1 MLFLRHVALMLFTI
15 AVSAPSQAD
24 INKCNAFDAIDVDI
38 NRDGQ
43 MDLATVDMAWDI
55 GSAKDINNWVS
66 LNLYLSRSAIENC
79 QADYSVGIYNL
90 HESEE
95 LDSYI
100 LSLNNRG
107 SLVVRPAVYYKG
119 APLRSGFPHAIYN
132 ITLRLEDI
140 LKVIGYDYRPRNFNG
155 RALGYSINLLSGEAI
170 LITYA
175 SIRSGGG
182 QFEEQLV
189 NHNLSPFIIPADGMV
204 IFPLEFQI
212 WDEKQHDA
220 WYETNAEYF

>member
-1 MLFLRHVALMLFTI
+1 MRTLQHVAALGITLLGC
-15 AVSAPSQAD
+15 ALSQAQD
-24 INKCNAFDAIDVDI
+24 NPCNAFDAVEVDI
-38 NRDGQ
+38 NQDGQ
-43 MDLATVDMAWDI
+43 MDLATVDMAYDI
-55 GSAKDINNWVS
+55 GSAKDIKNLVS
-66 LNLYLSRSAIENC
+66 LNLYLSQSAIENC
-79 QADYSVGIYNL
+79 QADYSIGLYNL

-95 LDSYI
+95 LDNYV
-100 LSLNNRG
+100 LSVNNRG
-107 SLVVRPAVYYKG
+107 SLVVNPLVYAG
-119 APLRSGFPHAIYN
+119 SLHSGFPHVIYN
-132 ITLRLEDI
+132 ITLRLDDH
-140 LKVIGYDYRPRNFNG
+140 LKVIGYDYRPRNFNS
-155 RALGYSINLLSGEAI
+155 RALGYSINLLSGQAI

>member
-43 MDLATVDMAWDI
+43 MDLATVDMVWDI
-55 GSAKDINNWVS
+55 ASAKDIKNLVS
-66 LNLYLSRSAIENC
+66 LKLYLSQSAIENC
-79 QADYSVGIYNL
+79 QADYSIGLYNL
-90 HESEE
+90 YESEE
-95 LDSYI
+95 LDNYV
-100 LSLNNRG
+100 LSVNNRG
-107 SLVVRPAVYYKG
+107 SLVVNPLVYAG
-119 APLRSGFPHAIYN
+119 SLHSGFPHVIYN
-132 ITLRLEDI
+132 ITLRLDDQ
-140 LKVIGYDYRPRNFNG
+140 LKVIGYDYRPRNFNS

-189 NHNLSPFIIPADGMV
+189 DHSLSPFIIHDGSM
-204 IFPLEFQI
+204 ISFPPEFQI
-212 WDEKQHDA
+212 WEREQHDA
-220 WYETNAEYF
+220 WYEKKAEYY

>member
-1 MLFLRHVALMLFTI
+1 MLFLRHIALMLFTI
-15 AVSAPSQAD
+15 AVSVPSQAD
-24 INKCNAFDAIDVDI
+24 TNKCKAFDAIDVDI

-43 MDLATVDMAWDI
+43 MDLATVDIAWDI
-55 GSAKDINNWVS
+55 GSTKEIENLVS

-79 QADYSVGIYNL
+79 QADYSVGLYNL
-90 HESEE
+90 PESEE
-95 LDSYI
+95 LDSYV

-132 ITLRLEDI
+132 ITVRLEDN
-140 LKVIGYDYRPRNFNG
+140 LKVIGYDYRPLNFHS

-175 SIRSGGG
+175 SIRSGAG
-182 QFEEQLV
+182 QFEEQWV
-189 NHNLSPFIIPADGMV
+189 DHRLSPFIIPDGGMV
-204 IFPLEFQI
+204 TFPFEFQI